1 MGLGVANADPM
12 VILNTFKPS
21 GKWILAYATRQTTR
35 IDRKDLT
42 QPPTALHTTQRYF
55 RIDRRDI
62 SYLRFILEAYEG
74 VAVLTTVDARDGIVK
89 VLIAPG
95 SEYLVADLLDALR
108 ASRDILLEPFS
119 NPSAVVPGDT

>member
-1 MGLGVANADPM
+1 MGLGVANTDHM
-12 VILNTFKPS
+12 IIFNTFKPS
-21 GKWILAYATRQTTR
+21 GKWILAYTTRQTTR

-89 VLIAPG
+89 VLVAPG
-95 SEYLVADLLDALR
+95 SEPLVAGVLDALC
-108 ASRDILLEPFS
+108 ASQDILMEPLS
-119 NPSAVVPGDT
+119 DPPSAVQGDT